1 MECEVILLLKDMT
14 NMFKSTP
21 AWLLCHVAV
30 ENTESM
36 GLYFLFQ
43 VIQNVLF
50 IFRMVI
56 NKKFSDV
63 HAENTYSVNFLN
75 D

>member
-21 AWLLCHVAV
+21 ALLLCHVAV

-56 NKKFSDV
+56 NKRFSDV
-63 HAENTYSVNFLN
+63 HVENTYSVNFLN

>member
-1 MECEVILLLKDMT
+1 MT

-21 AWLLCHVAV
+21 ALLLCHVAV